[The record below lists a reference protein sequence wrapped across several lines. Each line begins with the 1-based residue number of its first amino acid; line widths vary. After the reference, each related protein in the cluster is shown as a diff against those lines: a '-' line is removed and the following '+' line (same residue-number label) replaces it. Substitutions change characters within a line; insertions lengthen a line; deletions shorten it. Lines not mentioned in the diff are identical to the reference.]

1 MNFLYLV
8 PHPCQLSEAK
18 LLSQCRIEFTRRGGP
33 GGQHRNKVE
42 SAVVLIHEP
51 TQILAEASERRDQ
64 SQNRRVALGR
74 LRRQLSWLVR
84 SVPCPVPLAPR
95 GQAPEGDRGQALVN
109 RGQATGDL
117 GTNRGQAPQDDRGQ
131 APQDDL
137 GQALVDRG
145 QAPEDARV
153 DLGQALVDRGQATG
167 DLGINRG
174 QAPEDDRGQATGD
187 LGINRGQAPEDD
199 RGQAQDDRDE
209 VLSVSE
215 LWKSRCLERPADVSP
230 EHWDYPTLVAESLD
244 QLVASG
250 WEMSTAAR
258 RLGVSTARLAKLLRA
273 DRQTLEWVNRH
284 RKLAGFPSIR

>member
-95 GQAPEGDRGQALVN
+95 GQAPEGDR
-109 RGQATGDL
+109 
-117 GTNRGQAPQDDRGQ
+117 
-131 APQDDL
+131 
-137 GQALVDRG
+137 
-145 QAPEDARV
+145 
-153 DLGQALVDRGQATG
+153 
-167 DLGINRG
+167 
-174 QAPEDDRGQATGD
+174 
-187 LGINRGQAPEDD
+187 
-199 RGQAQDDRDE
+199 DE

-215 LWKSRCLERPADVSP
+215 LWKSRCLERPANVSP